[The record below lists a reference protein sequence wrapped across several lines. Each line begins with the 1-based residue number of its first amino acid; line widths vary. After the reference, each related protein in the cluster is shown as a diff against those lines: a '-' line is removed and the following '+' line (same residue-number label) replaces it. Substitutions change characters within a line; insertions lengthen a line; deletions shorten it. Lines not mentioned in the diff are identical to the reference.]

1 MAAQIQSPVPRHFVF
16 IVNPLA
22 GQRQSKK
29 IISQFKQMLQ
39 ASPQITYDVV
49 LTEKAGHAT
58 EIAAREGARH
68 QENALVF
75 ACGGDGTA
83 NEVVNG
89 LYGTKATMGVLPIG
103 TANDFCKAALSTTN
117 LSDLISKI
125 PQPNIRPI
133 DLIQFDDNKISL
145 NILSLGFDSVVQQQA
160 TRLNRKLHLPG
171 SIVYPLAIITSLMG
185 KRDFSMRYE
194 LDIVDKDGAAS
205 SISGDSLFILSA
217 VCNGRYYG
225 GGFNPAPQA
234 LLDDGSLDVCIVEA
248 LSLLNVMKLLPK
260 YKKGSHLDS
269 PLIKLY
275 AAVGGTFR
283 GNAGDL
289 PGNADGE
296 LFKKNELTFKV
307 LPQVMPFA
315 FY

>member
-1 MAAQIQSPVPRHFVF
+1 MTAQNHSPEPQHFVF

-39 ASPQITYDVV
+39 ANPHITYDII

-58 EIAAREGARH
+58 EVAAREGARH

-89 LYGTKATMGVLPIG
+89 LYGTKAAMGVLPIG
-103 TANDFCKAALSTTN
+103 TANDFCKAALSTVD
-117 LSDLISKI
+117 LPALISKI
-125 PQPNIRPI
+125 PRPDIRPI

-160 TRLNRKLHLPG
+160 TRLNRKLHLPS
-171 SIVYPLAIITSLMG
+171 SIIYPLAIVTSLVG
-185 KRDFSMRYE
+185 KRDFSMHFE
-194 LDIVDKDGAAS
+194 LDVADKNGTIKR
-205 SISGDSLFILSA
+205 ISEDSHFILGA

-234 LLDDGSLDVCIVEA
+234 SLDDGRLDVCIVEA
-248 LSLLNVMKLLPK
+248 LSLLNVMRLLPK

-269 PLIKLY
+269 PFIKLY

-283 GNAGDL
+283 SHAEDL

-296 LFKKNELTFKV
+296 LFMKHALNFKI
-307 LPQVMPFA
+307 LPQAMPFA